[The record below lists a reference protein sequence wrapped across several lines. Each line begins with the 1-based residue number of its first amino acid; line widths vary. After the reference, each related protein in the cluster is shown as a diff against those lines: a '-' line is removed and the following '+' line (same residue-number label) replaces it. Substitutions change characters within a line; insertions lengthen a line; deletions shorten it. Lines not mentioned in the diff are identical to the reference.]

1 MSIFEYNQEAHMEC
15 VRQEGYDVGHAEG
28 RAEGRA
34 ETIYSLVEKKLL
46 TMEDAA
52 KELGVSV
59 DVLMVRLKEKN

>member
-15 VRQEGYDVGHAEG
+15 VRQEGYDEG

-34 ETIYSLVEKKLL
+34 EIIYSLVEKKLL
-46 TMEDAA
+46 TMDVAV

-59 DVLMVRLKEKN
+59 EELLEKLEKK